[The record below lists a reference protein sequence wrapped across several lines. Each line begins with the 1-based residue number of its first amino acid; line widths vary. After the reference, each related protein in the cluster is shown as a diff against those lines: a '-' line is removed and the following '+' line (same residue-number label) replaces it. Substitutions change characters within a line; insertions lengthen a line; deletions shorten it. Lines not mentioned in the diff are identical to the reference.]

1 MKYKFNMMTD
11 YPSELEIEINKF
23 NSDNN
28 TDLKL
33 LQVLD
38 DEVTFVELETSMSDE
53 LLFKFGVQIGYIDSK
68 KNIEGRI

>member
-53 LLFKFGVQIGYIDSK
+53 LLFKFGMQIGYTDSK
-68 KNIEGRI
+68 KNIEGRM